1 MLLMTTSDLPLRRI
15 ARGKVR
21 DVYEVEGDRL
31 LLVATD
37 RVSAYDVVMA
47 EPIPMKGAVLT
58 QVSAWWFRQLGDGVQ
73 PSHDLGRRRRDRRRG
88 AGAQAASRPARRPRH
103 AVPARHGLSRSNA

>member
-1 MLLMTTSDLPLRRI
+1 MRGRLEGWATRYEMLLMTTSDLPLRRI

-47 EPIPMKGAVLT
+47 EPIPLKGAVLT
-58 QVSAWWFRQLGDGVQ
+58 QTSAWWFRQLGSLVKHHMISADGDEIIE
-73 PSHDLGRRRRDRRRG
+73 H
-88 AGAQAASRPARRPRH
+88 
-103 AVPARHGLSRSNA
+103 VPALAGHRQAI

>member
-1 MLLMTTSDLPLRRI
+1 MLLMTTSDLPLKWI

-21 DVYEVEGDRL
+21 DVYEVDAERL

-47 EPIPMKGAVLT
+47 EPIPLKGAVLT
-58 QVSAWWFRQLGDGVQ
+58 QLSAWWFGQLGDG
-73 PSHDLGRRRRDRRRG
+73 LGHHMIAAD
-88 AGAQAASRPARRPRH
+88 AGAIVD
-103 AVPARHGLSRSNA
+103 AVPPLKGCGDQL

>member
-1 MLLMTTSDLPLRRI
+1 MTVSDLPLRRI

-21 DVYEVEGDRL
+21 DVYEIDADRL

-58 QVSAWWFRQLGDGVQ
+58 QVSAWWFRQLG
-73 PSHDLGRRRRDRRRG
+73 
-88 AGAQAASRPARRPRH
+88 H
-103 AVPARHGLSRSNA
+103 AVNHHMISADADEIIAAVPVLKGSREAIVG